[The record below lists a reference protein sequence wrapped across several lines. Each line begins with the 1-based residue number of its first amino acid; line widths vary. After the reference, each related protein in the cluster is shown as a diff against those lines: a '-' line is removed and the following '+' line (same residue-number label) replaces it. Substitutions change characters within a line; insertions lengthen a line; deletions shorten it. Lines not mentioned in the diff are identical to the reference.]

1 MFNERVVDEILNWI
15 ENNPESDLSLEAVA
29 GKAGYSKWHFQRIFK
44 QQTGY
49 TPANYVRARRLSC
62 AAIALRL
69 LPLNLMHLSMKYR
82 FDSQQT
88 FCRAFKQHFG
98 PRKDTVKTAGSLF
111 YNG

>member
-1 MFNERVVDEILNWI
+1 MFNECVVDEILNWI
-15 ENNPESDLSLEAVA
+15 ENNLESDLSLEAVA

-49 TPANYVRARRLSC
+49 TLASYVRARRLSC

-82 FDSQQT
+82 
-88 FCRAFKQHFG
+88 
-98 PRKDTVKTAGSLF
+98 
-111 YNG
+111 